1 MPRRNDRIRQ
11 VQVIFD
17 TTNAAFGDNFDLEV
31 TRVLHEVIIDV
42 VSNPDA
48 SEWSLSDVNGNL
60 IGIVKLV

>member
-1 MPRRNDRIRQ
+1 
-11 VQVIFD
+11 VIFD